1 VEDTIMK
8 RALAAAGL
16 LLGLALLA
24 SPARAQT
31 GTARGKVLDV
41 DGKPIAEATV
51 VIEFQGGINRKF
63 ETRSNKKGEWMQVGM
78 QPGPY
83 RFTASKEGY
92 QSGIADHFRISLG
105 DATNV
110 PDFKLQTAKQAANAP
125 GGEAD
130 QLRKAFS
137 AAVELQSAGKLDE
150 AIAAYKALL
159 EANPEV
165 PEAYLNLGSMYA
177 TKKDN
182 AAAEAAFQK
191 ALELRPGFTDAATSL
206 ARLYQATGQGDKALA
221 VMDQAAAANPSDAK
235 SQYSRGLV
243 LMQGG
248 KTEDAVKAFEA
259 ASTADPTL
267 ADAFYWLGSQLLN
280 LGRTDDAAAA
290 YEKYLALNPGN
301 AQQVAAAQGILA
313 ALKKKK

>member
-1 VEDTIMK
+1 MK

-31 GTARGKVLDV
+31 GTARGKVLDS
-41 DGKPIAEATV
+41 DGKPLAEATV

-63 ETRSNKKGEWMQVGM
+63 ETRTNKKGEWMQVGV

-83 RFTASKEGY
+83 RFTASKDGF
-92 QSGIADHFRISLG
+92 QSGVADIYRINLG
-105 DATNV
+105 DATTV
-110 PDFKLQTAKQAANAP
+110 PDFRLQTTKQAANAP

-159 EANPEV
+159 EANPDV

-182 AAAEAAFQK
+182 AAAEAAYQK

-206 ARLYQATGQGDKALA
+206 ARLYQAMGQGEKALA
-221 VMDQAAAANPSDAK
+221 VMDQATSANPADAK

-259 ASTADPTL
+259 ASTADPTM

-280 LGRTDDAAAA
+280 LGRTDEAAAA

-301 AQQVAAAQGILA
+301 PQQVAAAQGILA
-313 ALKKKK
+313 ALKK

>member
-1 VEDTIMK
+1 MK

-31 GTARGKVLDV
+31 GTARGKVLDA

-51 VIEFQGGINRKF
+51 LVEFQGGINRKF
-63 ETRSNKKGEWMQVGM
+63 ETRTNKKGEWMQVGM

-92 QSGIADHFRISLG
+92 QSGIVDHYRIGLG
-105 DATNV
+105 DPTAV

-125 GGEAD
+125 GGEVD
-130 QLRKAFS
+130 QLRKAFG

-150 AIAAYKALL
+150 ALAAYKAIL
-159 EANPEV
+159 ETNPDV
-165 PEAYLNLGSMYA
+165 PEAYLNLGSIYA

-191 ALELRPGFTDAATSL
+191 ALELRPGFTDATTSL
-206 ARLYQATGQGDKALA
+206 ARLYQSMGQADKAMA
-221 VMDQAAAANPSDAK
+221 IMDQAAAANPADAK
-235 SQYSRGLV
+235 SQYSRGLM

-259 ASTADPTL
+259 ATAADPTM

-280 LGRTDDAAAA
+280 LGRTDDAATV

>member
-1 VEDTIMK
+1 MK
-8 RALAAAGL
+8 RALVAAGL

-31 GTARGKVLDV
+31 GTARGKVLDS
-41 DGKPIAEATV
+41 DGKPLAEATV

-63 ETRSNKKGEWMQVGM
+63 ETRTNKKGEWMQVGM

-83 RFTASKEGY
+83 RFTASKDGF
-92 QSGIADHFRISLG
+92 QSGVADNYRITLG
-105 DATNV
+105 DPTAV
-110 PDFKLQTAKQAANAP
+110 PDFKLQTTKQAANAP

-150 AIAAYKALL
+150 AIAAYKTLL
-159 EANPEV
+159 EANPDV

-191 ALELRPGFTDAATSL
+191 ALELRPGFTDASSSL
-206 ARLYQATGQGDKALA
+206 ARLYQAMGQGEKALA
-221 VMDQAAAANPSDAK
+221 VMDQATAANPADAK

-259 ASTADPTL
+259 ASTADPTM

-280 LGRTDDAAAA
+280 LGRTDAAAAA

>member
-1 VEDTIMK
+1 MK
-8 RALAAAGL
+8 RALCAAGL
-16 LLGLALLA
+16 LLGLALPA
-24 SPARAQT
+24 APARAQT
-31 GTARGKVLDV
+31 GTARGRVLDS

-51 VIEFQGGINRKF
+51 LIEFQGGINRKF
-63 ETRSNKKGEWMQVGM
+63 ETRTNKKGEWMQVGM

-92 QSGIADHFRISLG
+92 QSAANDGFRIALG
-105 DATNV
+105 DPTPV
-110 PDFKLQTAKQAANAP
+110 PDFRLQTVKQAANAP

-130 QLRKAFS
+130 QLRKAF
-137 AAVELQSAGKLDE
+137 ADAVELQNAGKLDE
-150 AIAAYKALL
+150 AAAAYKGILDK
-159 EANPEV
+159 NPDVPEV
-165 PEAYLNLGSMYA
+165 HLNLGAIYA
-177 TKKDN
+177 LKKDN

-191 ALELRPGFTDAATSL
+191 ALELRPGFTDAASSL
-206 ARLYQATGQGDKALA
+206 ARLYQSMGQGEKAVA
-221 VMDQAAAANPSDAK
+221 IMDQATAANPADAR

-248 KTEDAVKAFEA
+248 KTEDAAKAFEA
-259 ASTADPTL
+259 AATADPKM

-280 LGRTDDAAAA
+280 LGRNDDAAAA